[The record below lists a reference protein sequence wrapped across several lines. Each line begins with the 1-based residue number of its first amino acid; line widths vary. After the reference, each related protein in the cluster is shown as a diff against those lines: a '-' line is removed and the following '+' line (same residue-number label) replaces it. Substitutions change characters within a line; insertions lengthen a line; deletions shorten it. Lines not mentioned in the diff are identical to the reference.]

1 MRSSL
6 TALAAV
12 LLTVAALTISGCGL
26 KGDLYL
32 PGDESASPAPKSD
45 EDTPDEASGGEPES

>member
-12 LLTVAALTISGCGL
+12 LLAAATLTISGCGL

-32 PGDESASPAPKSD
+32 PESESTVPPPDAPEDESD
-45 EDTPDEASGGEPES
+45 EDPASKPDA